1 MSTAALISL
10 YIISSVK
17 YIQDIYHWMLPSEY
31 NVMTV
36 CEALLQKENC
46 NCSYRC
52 GKVVSERNLRYLAYK
67 KRSVNHSF

>member
-1 MSTAALISL
+1 
-10 YIISSVK
+10 
-17 YIQDIYHWMLPSEY
+17 MLPSEY
-31 NVMTV
+31 NVVTV